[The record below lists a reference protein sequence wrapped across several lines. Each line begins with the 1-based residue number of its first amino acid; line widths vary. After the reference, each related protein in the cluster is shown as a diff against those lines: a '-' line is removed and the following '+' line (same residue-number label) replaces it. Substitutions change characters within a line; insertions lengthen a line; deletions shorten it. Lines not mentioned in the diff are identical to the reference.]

1 MTAINHKLRYRS
13 AVRTHAGAVRQR
25 NEDAGALEAVYPKDQ
40 LPSEW
45 PRPLVEMAWGRSTPD
60 AVIEAAKVSKTPLE
74 ALCEA
79 YFYVGEKYF
88 TEGDVR
94 RATEFW
100 RKSAEQGVVEFV
112 EDGAAR
118 SRLATVSA
126 K

>member
-1 MTAINHKLRYRS
+1 MRRGYPIVWLSMAM
-13 AVRTHAGAVRQR
+13 RQGK
-25 NEDAGALEAVYPKDQ
+25 EDAATLEAAYPKDQ

-45 PRPLVEMAWGRSTPD
+45 PRQLIEMAWGRSTPD
-60 AVIEAAKVSKTPLE
+60 SVIEAAKASKTPQE

-88 TEGDVR
+88 AEGDVG

-100 RKSAEQGVVEFV
+100 RKAADQGVVEFV

-118 SRLATVSA
+118 GRLATIGA
-126 K
+126 R